1 MAEISDELRVL
12 VTAEVEKAVRDLKK
26 VDTQTKQTEQSFKL
40 LGKTISAAFVAGAIV
55 KFAKEADAA
64 YREHNQTVNILKS
77 TLKATGAEAWTTS
90 QELQNMAGELQSAT
104 NYTADSINKM
114 QSVLL
119 GFKNISGDTFGEATK
134 AILDMA
140 TVMDMDLS
148 SAAQSIGKALD
159 DPINGMDSLKKQ
171 GFNFTAAQKKV
182 IQSLLDTGETA
193 KAQKIILDE
202 LNGTF
207 GGAAEAAADSATQIK
222 NAWSDI
228 LQAYG
233 QGYAEAFESLF
244 KGKDG
249 KNKVAEGMEKF
260 AEWVKTGFD
269 DWHRVLNFDDWYAGM
284 SDTEKLEEAS
294 KQLDIWTQKYEQ
306 ALNSWGP
313 GAKKRRE
320 DAKKNVD
327 AWKEAVNYLEQQI
340 QEEKQIISQENER
353 AETESKINDLMLEI
367 SKSYDKL
374 ASDEPTVQLEKYNKQ
389 LEDIKKKRAELSKPV
404 SDSDGKLIDTTEAL
418 KQLDVLEKNIKKKIE
433 NLEIDGKK
441 SWKKWL
447 SEILGVDTKLF
458 NKGKEAATLYI
469 NGLEQT
475 LTNAEGISKALGEKV
490 FGKTDFLDS
499 QLEDLKSKITE
510 ALTIDPSK
518 ITESFSLEELAD
530 ENTALGTLIQK
541 YKELK
546 QARNESYVTDKLR
559 ELEKEVENLG
569 KSETELYLSKLK
581 EAGATE
587 QQIEQAKE
595 YLKTISEY
603 KEVGDIYDLISV
615 KIKDALLNTG
625 KFSEKSAE
633 TLSSLASSLAQV
645 SVTATVNG
653 MKELGKALGEGDNA
667 AESME
672 QALASMA
679 QEILN
684 QLPLLMMQAG
694 LQLIAQGQWPLGL
707 GLIAGGLIDGVVAGY
722 VQGKTSSTKANA
734 LGGVYGAEDYAAFA
748 KGGTFTN
755 QIVSSPTYFRFAKG
769 SGFGTGLMG
778 EAGPEAIMPLT
789 RGADGALGI
798 RADGMGGGVEVN
810 IPVTVYSDEPVE
822 VHDTEDDSGQRK
834 IEILVGSMINQH
846 IAGGMAD
853 RAMKSRYG
861 LKVQGV

>member
-26 VDTQTKQTEQSFKL
+26 LDTQTKQTEQMFKS
-40 LGKTISAAFVAGAIV
+40 LGAAIGVTFSATAII
-55 KFAKEADAA
+55 KFLKDSDAA
-64 YREHNQTVNILKS
+64 YREHNQTVKVLKS

-90 QELQNMAGELQSAT
+90 QELQKMAGELQSAT
-104 NYTADSINKM
+104 NYTADSINSM

-119 GFKNISGDTFGEATK
+119 GFKNISGETFGEATK
-134 AILDMA
+134 AILDMS
-140 TVMDMDLS
+140 TVMNMDLK

-182 IQSLLDTGETA
+182 IQSLIDTGENA

-202 LNGTF
+202 LNSTF
-207 GGAAEAAADSATQIK
+207 GGAAEAAADFATQNK
-222 NAWSDI
+222 NAWNDVNE
-228 LQAYG
+228 AT
-233 QGYAEAFESLF
+233 AEGISYMLKALTGEM
-244 KGKDG
+244 K
-249 KNKVAEGMEKF
+249 KNPVAEFLENVAF
-260 AEWVKTGFD
+260 AFKEAGKE
-269 DWHRVLNFDDWYAGM
+269 VLRSSKNYDKWLD
-284 SDTEKLEEAS
+284 SLTNTEKLAEAEAQI
-294 KQLDIWTQKYEQ
+294 KKYTRVLEVTGNGKSVKDN
-306 ALNSWGP
+306 ALKVISEW
-313 GAKKRRE
+313 
-320 DAKKNVD
+320 
-327 AWKEAVNYLEQQI
+327 EAVKNELEAVIKTEQDATT
-340 QEEKQIISQENER
+340 ETNKQ
-353 AETESKINDLMLEI
+353 AEAVSHIDDLMLKI
-367 SKSYDKL
+367 SKSYEKL
-374 ASDEPTVQLEKYNKQ
+374 ASDEPTVQLEKYKKQ
-389 LEDIKKKRAELSKPV
+389 LEEIKKQRAELSKPV
-404 SDSDGKLIDTTEAL
+404 ADSDGNLIDTTEAM

-441 SWKKWL
+441 SWKNWL
-447 SEILGVDTKLF
+447 SSILDVDTKLF
-458 NKGKEAATLYI
+458 NTGKEAGTIYI
-469 NGLEQT
+469 SGIEQA
-475 LTNAEGISKALGEKV
+475 LSNAEGISKALGEKV

-510 ALTIDPSK
+510 ALTIDPAK
-518 ITESFSLEELAD
+518 ITESFTLEELSD

-546 QARNESYVTDKLR
+546 QARNESYVTDELR

-569 KSETELYLSKLK
+569 KSETELYLIKLK

-587 QQIEQAKE
+587 QQIEKARE
-595 YLKTISEY
+595 YKNTINEY
-603 KEVGDIYDLISV
+603 KEIGDIYDLISV
-615 KIKDALLNTG
+615 KTKEALLNTEN
-625 KFSEKSAE
+625 FSEKSAT
-633 TLSSLASSLAQV
+633 TLANLASSLAQV

-667 AESME
+667 AEAME
-672 QALASMA
+672 KALESMA

-694 LQLIAQGQWPLGL
+694 LQLIAQGQWALGL
-707 GLIAGGLIDGVVAGY
+707 GLMAGGLIDGVVAGY

-734 LGGVYGAEDYAAFA
+734 LGGVYGAEDYVAFA

-789 RGADGALGI
+789 RSVDGSLGVEASGI
-798 RADGMGGGVEVN
+798 GGNVEVN

-822 VHDTEDDSGQRK
+822 VHDTEDESGQRK
-834 IEILVGSMINQH
+834 IEILVGSMINNH
-846 IAGGMAD
+846 IAGGKAD
-853 RAMKSRYG
+853 RALKSRYG